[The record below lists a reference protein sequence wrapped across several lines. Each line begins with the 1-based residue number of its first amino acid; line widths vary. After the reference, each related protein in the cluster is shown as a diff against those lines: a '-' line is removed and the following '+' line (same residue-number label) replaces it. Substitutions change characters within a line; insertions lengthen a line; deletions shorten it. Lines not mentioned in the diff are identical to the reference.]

1 MAGIQGGIQAPPS
14 RMEGKASYSNRVTVA
29 DVELSEMVD
38 IERELGEAI
47 AAVAE
52 GEAKHNLR
60 RIQQRLVILSSS
72 LRLRASSPLKSH
84 GAEALSVKNLTS
96 KALSSRSVSPPSL
109 PPHAST
115 VSPEISSPPHVSPA
129 LESDKR
135 HADDARVK
143 PRALMSFTPR
153 HLTPTA
159 AVGADGHVHHS
170 RALYQRSTDGFRGL
184 SRRTVG
190 SLRTDLTSRK
200 LMLSVS
206 PAHLARMSPAHL
218 PNATRFFEK
227 FKLPSTATGSDL
239 TGIVVDTDEQKQSEA
254 RSLVSR
260 SPNPCA
266 GTVSHATSLSA
277 DSCHNDGHTHEHN
290 TAADKE
296 ERGNVREAE
305 RREQPWHPVE
315 RGEATGTTV
324 SSTTAASPPSR
335 APPVSPPVPRL
346 QIPGP
351 EFKEPW
357 DAAAVAEAGG
367 YQSGN
372 FADAYEWLSQV
383 PQGVL
388 AHLKVFSDSQV
399 TSQTRTMHT
408 HNTSPRA
415 SPGSSSR
422 DPDTALSW
430 SGNIGDLVR
439 LVGLEEEEAIYNGRC
454 GQVVAKLDPAQGR
467 QIEDDK
473 ELQEWKDAAEFV
485 VRLFGNEELV
495 SLAHQHLTAAAAGQ
509 SPLEVVL
516 SDSQS
521 CAPTNVTDMSTER
534 ETAAEDDSLSASAAS
549 AATAPPPLF
558 NASHL
563 ARPCTREQGPREGVA
578 SSSAEAPNLARPDRS
593 FSRQR
598 LPWAGCGATQSPEV
612 AIASKTKCTA
622 MITPEPQGLRL
633 AAHPTPTE
641 VLQEQSPVT
650 VQSLFLP
657 RPPTN
662 KSLRVEAPVSQ
673 AGQSMADPKF
683 SAMLKARRRSER
695 GLDRLHEG
703 HVSESWRI
711 GDLPFCARACVR
723 A

>member
-1 MAGIQGGIQAPPS
+1 
-14 RMEGKASYSNRVTVA
+14 MEGNASYSNRMTVA
-29 DVELSEMVD
+29 DVDLSEMLD

-60 RIQQRLVILSSS
+60 RIQQRLVILSSA
-72 LRLRASSPLKSH
+72 LRLRASFPLKSH
-84 GAEALSVKNLTS
+84 GAEAVSVKNLTS
-96 KALSSRSVSPPSL
+96 KAL
-109 PPHAST
+109 
-115 VSPEISSPPHVSPA
+115 PA
-129 LESDKR
+129 FESDKR

-170 RALYQRSTDGFRGL
+170 KALYQRSTDGFRGL
-184 SRRTVG
+184 SSQR
-190 SLRTDLTSRK
+190 SKPDLTLRK
-200 LMLSVS
+200 LMLSVG
-206 PAHLARMSPAHL
+206 PAHLARMSPVHL
-218 PNATRFFEK
+218 PNEAQLFEKCKLPTTATR
-227 FKLPSTATGSDL
+227 SDL

-254 RSLVSR
+254 R
-260 SPNPCA
+260 
-266 GTVSHATSLSA
+266 
-277 DSCHNDGHTHEHN
+277 GHKHEDN

-296 ERGNVREAE
+296 ERGNVREAQK
-305 RREQPWHPVE
+305 REQPWHPVE
-315 RGEATGTTV
+315 REEATGTTV

-399 TSQTRTMHT
+399 ISQTMTMHT

-430 SGNIGDLVR
+430 SGNIGDVVR

-454 GQVVAKLDPAQGR
+454 GQVVAKLDPTQGR
-467 QIEDDK
+467 RIEDDK
-473 ELQEWKDAAEFV
+473 ELQEWEDAAEFV

-495 SLAHQHLTAAAAGQ
+495 SLAQQHLTAAATGQ

-521 CAPTNVTDMSTER
+521 CASTNVTDMSTER
-534 ETAAEDDSLSASAAS
+534 ETAAEDESLSATPAS

-558 NASHL
+558 NASLL
-563 ARPCTREQGPREGVA
+563 ATRPCTREQGPREEVA
-578 SSSAEAPNLARPDRS
+578 SSSAAAANLARPDWS
-593 FSRQR
+593 FNRQR
-598 LPWAGCGATQSPEV
+598 LTC
-612 AIASKTKCTA
+612 SKTTCTA
-622 MITPEPQGLRL
+622 MITPERQGLHL
-633 AAHPTPTE
+633 AAHPTPTG
-641 VLQEQSPVT
+641 VLQDQSPVT

-657 RPPTN
+657 QPPTI
-662 KSLRVEAPVSQ
+662 KSVRVEAPVS
-673 AGQSMADPKF
+673 
-683 SAMLKARRRSER
+683 
-695 GLDRLHEG
+695 
-703 HVSESWRI
+703 
-711 GDLPFCARACVR
+711 
-723 A
+723 